1 MYKKVD
7 NFLIFSV
14 AVDNLKIQV
23 ASVKSRI
30 ERAMKQPGF
39 DAKEAA
45 SLTRQMDE
53 LNRWT
58 QKLIELPED
67 SSGLLKINTLMF
79 LTTTVSFMVK
89 FIMKNLKMLLLFCNA
104 KCFNDGE
111 RLVDLTLIS

>member
-1 MYKKVD
+1 MD
-7 NFLIFSV
+7 NFLIFSI

-67 SSGLLKINTLMF
+67 SSGLLKINTHPF
-79 LTTTVSFMVK
+79 THHFD
-89 FIMKNLKMLLLFCNA
+89 NN
-104 KCFNDGE
+104 
-111 RLVDLTLIS
+111 RLVYGKIYYGEFENASPLL